1 MRQGKSFDFIT
12 EIKRRV
18 RKMILIKE
26 KTDNTALLYIS
37 KDEAQ
42 ELNIQ
47 WINDSI
53 GYAIENK
60 QEEIKKLSKISEK
73 LNFKKFGYDI
83 TKTTEEEKEALRKE
97 GIKEDMPFSIF
108 VKEENKTDPI
118 LTYIDMLD
126 KEKRKYAETSY

>member
-1 MRQGKSFDFIT
+1 MRQGKTFDFIT

-47 WINDSI
+47 WINDSR

-108 VKEENKTDPI
+108 VKKENKVDPI
-118 LTYIDMLD
+118 ITYINMLN
-126 KEKRKYAETSY
+126 KEKRNVSKVSS

>member
-97 GIKEDMPFSIF
+97 GIKEDMLFSIF
-108 VKEENKTDPI
+108 VKKENKTDPI

-126 KEKRKYAETSY
+126 KEKRNYAETSC